1 MAQTTVK
8 AEQIAINAISGTI
21 IADNAITSVHI
32 AQNAILTQHIDDAQ
46 VDTAQLADDAVTNA
60 KLADSS
66 VVTAHIQDDQ
76 VTGDKLA
83 NNITIAGTLTSTGA
97 FTSPGIDD
105 NADAIAITIDSS
117 EQVGIGN
124 TSPIE
129 ILTLGT
135 TSDTNTR
142 ISIQSADDGSGTIQ
156 FADGTSGTAAY
167 AGYINYTH
175 SDNALAF
182 ATGSAEKM
190 RINSSG
196 RLGIGTTSPDT
207 MLHINGAANSEQVI
221 ITGNGNSG
229 RGLSIQTA
237 ASGGQQDA
245 GVIFD
250 AQDTENGANPYH
262 AFKTAGT
269 ERMRI
274 NSSGIITKPYTP
286 AFSCNSSGTYT
297 TTTGNQNLSTFAS
310 SNATSLNVGSHLSSG
325 KFTAPVAGVYQFHL
339 KAQASYSSGYLFI
352 YVFKEGSAMSNAYH
366 YMFQTN
372 NSATLSFCVD
382 AAAGDEFEPY
392 CNTNYA
398 GGSISA
404 ILFSG
409 YLIG

>member
-1 MAQTTVK
+1 
-8 AEQIAINAISGTI
+8 
-21 IADNAITSVHI
+21 
-32 AQNAILTQHIDDAQ
+32 
-46 VDTAQLADDAVTNA
+46 DAVTNA

-135 TSDTNTR
+135 TSDANTR

-156 FADGTSGTAAY
+156 FADGTSGAAAY

-221 ITGNGNSG
+221 ITGNSNSG

-237 ASGGQQDA
+237 ASG
-245 GVIFD
+245 
-250 AQDTENGANPYH
+250 
-262 AFKTAGT
+262 
-269 ERMRI
+269 
-274 NSSGIITKPYTP
+274 
-286 AFSCNSSGTYT
+286 
-297 TTTGNQNLSTFAS
+297 
-310 SNATSLNVGSHLSSG
+310 
-325 KFTAPVAGVYQFHL
+325 
-339 KAQASYSSGYLFI
+339 
-352 YVFKEGSAMSNAYH
+352 
-366 YMFQTN
+366 
-372 NSATLSFCVD
+372 
-382 AAAGDEFEPY
+382 
-392 CNTNYA
+392 
-398 GGSISA
+398 
-404 ILFSG
+404 
-409 YLIG
+409 